1 MQKKLEQFHCA
12 FGHPIGR
19 EFKQEDLTLPASLIN
34 EEYQE
39 LVDACLQGDVAN
51 IKKELMDLM
60 YVCFSMCVRYG
71 WDADKMFDLVHQSNM
86 TKLDKN
92 GTPVY
97 REDGKIMKSD
107 KYIPVDLTKL

>member
-71 WDADKMFDLVHQSNM
+71 WDADKMFALVHQSNM